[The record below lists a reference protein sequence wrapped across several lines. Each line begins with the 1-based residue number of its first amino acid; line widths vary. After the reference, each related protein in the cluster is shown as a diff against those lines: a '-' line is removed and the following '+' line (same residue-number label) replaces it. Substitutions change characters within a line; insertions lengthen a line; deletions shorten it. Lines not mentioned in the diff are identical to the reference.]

1 MCAHARMHVRTH
13 TYTHTKCEESTQNS
27 DIGLSDFKITY
38 FNATLNTVSIS
49 SYWEMYHLLR

>member
-1 MCAHARMHVRTH
+1 MCAHARMHAH
-13 TYTHTKCEESTQNS
+13 THTKCEESTQNS

-49 SYWEMYHLLR
+49 SYREMYHLLR